1 MSTPTYDHA
10 LVMTARDF
18 AVQVLAG
25 KMFDN
30 HPYEAFLDATVRVLM
45 RMKADSSTLAA
56 AYLHVTRRD
65 CPQVTHTVLH
75 SRFGAEIAGV
85 VESCTGRGITRSSRL
100 ADEVRKASMSPA
112 AGRIRMAGQYC
123 QMQQSCG
130 EMNLNELKQLAHEF
144 QLFRDTFF
152 KLDKNIATELEAMA
166 ALQQELLTG
175 QYALVI

>member
-85 VESCTGRGITRSSRL
+85 VEPALAEVLRGLR
-100 ADEVRKASMSPA
+100 A
-112 AGRIRMAGQYC
+112 
-123 QMQQSCG
+123 
-130 EMNLNELKQLAHEF
+130 
-144 QLFRDTFF
+144 
-152 KLDKNIATELEAMA
+152 
-166 ALQQELLTG
+166 
-175 QYALVI
+175 